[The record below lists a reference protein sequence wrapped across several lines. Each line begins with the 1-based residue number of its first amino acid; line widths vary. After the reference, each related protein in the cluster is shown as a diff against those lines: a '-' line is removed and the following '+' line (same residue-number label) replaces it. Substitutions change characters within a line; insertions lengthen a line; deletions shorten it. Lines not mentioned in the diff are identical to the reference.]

1 MKTKLLVVED
11 HEHLRLTLQDY
22 FEREGFDVIVT
33 KDGDQALSVLDKVK
47 PDLIILDV
55 GLPHK
60 DGLEVC
66 RAARHRFGQAIGI
79 VMISGAKKE
88 DVDKIIGLEVGAD
101 VYITKPVENNVL
113 RSQVRA
119 LLRRIQAQ
127 SVPGD
132 LAGWFVI
139 DELRIHFEGRRAQV
153 GDQEITLAPLEFD
166 LLKYLI
172 QNAGKACPREDT
184 KDAVWGPG
192 TNVSD
197 EALNTLIAKLRRK
210 IEPEPANPRYIKKVQ
225 GVGYRF
231 DV

>member
-1 MKTKLLVVED
+1 MEVKLLIVED

-22 FEREGFDVIVT
+22 FEREGFDVIVA
-33 KDGDQALSVLDKVK
+33 KDGDQALSVLDKVR

-55 GLPHK
+55 GLPHT

-66 RAARHRFGQAIGI
+66 RAARHRFGHSVGI

-101 VYITKPVENNVL
+101 VYITKPVENTVL

-119 LLRRIQAQ
+119 LVRRIQAQ
-127 SVPGD
+127 SAPGD
-132 LAGWFVI
+132 PAGWFVI
-139 DELRIHFEGRRAQV
+139 DDLRVHFEGRRVQA
-153 GDQEITLAPLEFD
+153 GSREITLAPLEFD
-166 LLKYLI
+166 LLTYLI
-172 QNAGKACPREDT
+172 QNAGKACSREDA

-192 TNVSD
+192 TDVSD
-197 EALNTLIAKLRRK
+197 EALNTLVAKLRRK
-210 IEPEPANPRYIKKVQ
+210 IEPDPANPRYIKKVQ

-231 DV
+231 DI